1 MMCFYIDTTSNYLY
15 TGISKDNL
23 LLIDRK
29 LNFAHDLST
38 FALDEVRKMFLDA
51 KVEPNDIDKIIVVN
65 GPGSFTG
72 IRIGVTIAKL
82 FAFLL
87 HKDITTVSSLEA
99 MNVSNKEDKLHVP
112 IINARRGYVF
122 GAIYDKDEVVLP
134 EQYITIEKLK
144 LILMGLNKEYVYISN
159 DVFNDLETVK
169 YDPDILK
176 IINTYKDRESI
187 NPHQVNPT
195 YLKLTEAEENKMKD
209 NL

>member
-23 LLIDRK
+23 LLIERK
-29 LNFAHDLST
+29 LNLAHDLST
-38 FALDEVRKMFLDA
+38 FALDEVRKMFLEV
-51 KVEPNDIDKIIVVN
+51 KVEPEDIDKIIVVN

-72 IRIGVTIAKL
+72 IRIGVTIAKIY
-82 FAFLL
+82 AYLL
-87 HKDITTVSSLEA
+87 HKDIITVSSLEA

-122 GAIYDKDEVVLP
+122 GAIYDKDNIVLE
-134 EQYITIEKLK
+134 EQYLTIEKLK
-144 LILMGLNKEYVYISN
+144 LFLMGLNKDYVFISN
-159 DVFNDLETVK
+159 DSFNDLETVK

-176 IINTYKDRESI
+176 IINTYQNRDSI
-187 NPHQVNPT
+187 NPHQVNPV

>member
-15 TGISKDNL
+15 TGISKNNL
-23 LLIDRK
+23 LLIERK
-29 LNFAHDLST
+29 LNLARDLST
-38 FALDEVRKMFLDA
+38 FALDEVRKMFDEV
-51 KVEPNDIDKIIVVN
+51 KIKPNDIDKIIVVN

-82 FAFLL
+82 YAYLL
-87 HKDITTVSSLEA
+87 HKDIVTVSSLEA
-99 MNVSNKEDKLHVP
+99 MNVSNKENKLHVP

-122 GAIYDKDEVVLP
+122 GAIYDNDKVVLE

-144 LILMGLNKEYVYISN
+144 LILMGLNKEYIYISN

-169 YDPDILK
+169 YEPDILT
-176 IINTYKDRESI
+176 IINTYKEREGI
-187 NPHQVNPT
+187 NPHQVNPV

-209 NL
+209 NA

>member
-23 LLIDRK
+23 LLIERK
-29 LNFAHDLST
+29 LNLAHDLST
-38 FALDEVRKMFLDA
+38 FALDEVRKMFLEV
-51 KVEPNDIDKIIVVN
+51 KVEPEDIDKIIVVN

-72 IRIGVTIAKL
+72 IRIGVTIAKIY
-82 FAFLL
+82 AYLL
-87 HKDITTVSSLEA
+87 HKDIITVSSLEA

-122 GAIYDKDEVVLP
+122 GAIYDKDNIVLE
-134 EQYITIEKLK
+134 EQYLTLEKLN
-144 LILMGLNKEYVYISN
+144 LFLMGLNKDYVFISN
-159 DVFNDLETVK
+159 DSFNDLETVK

-176 IINTYKDRESI
+176 IINTYQNRDSI
-187 NPHQVNPT
+187 NPHQVNPV